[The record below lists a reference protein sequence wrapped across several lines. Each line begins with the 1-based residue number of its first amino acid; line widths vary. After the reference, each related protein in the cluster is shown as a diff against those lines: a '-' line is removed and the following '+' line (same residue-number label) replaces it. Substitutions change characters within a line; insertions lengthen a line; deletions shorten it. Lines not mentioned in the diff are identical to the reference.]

1 MSDTNNELPL
11 PNEMSGTPN
20 VVPPANQAAQVI
32 RSKVAALYTD
42 EPVAKEEIQE
52 ITETGVHSKHQKF
65 MQQLSE
71 SGKSLA
77 EIQTA
82 WHNYY
87 LGLPDNEKHVVWQEF
102 YANHEKA
109 THPSKPVKIV
119 AQESPKQSIKP
130 TQASGSIEQPARTGT
145 RKVSDIKSGILDTV
159 SARGKLKKQHHFQSL
174 LFGLAMGLLVVG
186 IFMFSFFN
194 EKFIAPL
201 ITPSRTVSST
211 QIIVDPNTNI
221 AVDPA
226 PKIIIPKINLEI
238 PVVYGDSVDE
248 KAIQAGL
255 DNGAVHY
262 ATSPTP
268 GTNGNVVLVGHS
280 SSNIFNNGKY
290 KFAFVLLNR
299 LQVGDTFMLNYNGKR
314 YTYKIFER
322 KIVKPNEVSVLGPS
336 GRTATATLITCDPP
350 GSNINRLVMVAD
362 QIGPSVNDNI
372 AASPAP
378 AVPQTAVVPGNS
390 ISLFQRLFGWLL

>member
-11 PNEMSGTPN
+11 PNEPSAAPKEA
-20 VVPPANQAAQVI
+20 PQQNQAAQVI

-42 EPVAKEEIQE
+42 EPVAKEEIKE

-71 SGKSLA
+71 SGKGLA

-87 LGLPDNEKHVVWQEF
+87 LGLPDNEKHEVWQEF

-109 THPSKPVKIV
+109 THPKPANVH
-119 AQESPKQSIKP
+119 AAAHPEQSIKP
-130 TQASGSIEQPARTGT
+130 VKASGEIKESSPSGT
-145 RKVSDIKSGILDTV
+145 RKVSDIKSGLLDTV
-159 SARGKLKKQHHFQSL
+159 TARGKLKKQHHFQSL
-174 LFGLAMGLLVVG
+174 LFGLGMGVLVVG
-186 IFMFSFFN
+186 IFMFGFFN

-201 ITPSRTVSST
+201 ITPSRTVAST
-211 QIIVDPNTNI
+211 QIIVDPTTNV

-238 PVVYGDSVDE
+238 PVVYGTSTDE
-248 KAIQAGL
+248 KSIQAGL
-255 DNGAVHY
+255 ENGAVHY

-314 YTYKIFER
+314 YTYKIYER
-322 KIVKPNEVSVLGPS
+322 RIVKPSEVSVLGPT

-362 QIGPSVNDNI
+362 QIGPSVNDNL
-372 AASPAP
+372 AANPAP
-378 AVPQTAVVPGNS
+378 VAPQTAIVPGNS
-390 ISLFQRLFGWLL
+390 QSLFQRLFGWLL